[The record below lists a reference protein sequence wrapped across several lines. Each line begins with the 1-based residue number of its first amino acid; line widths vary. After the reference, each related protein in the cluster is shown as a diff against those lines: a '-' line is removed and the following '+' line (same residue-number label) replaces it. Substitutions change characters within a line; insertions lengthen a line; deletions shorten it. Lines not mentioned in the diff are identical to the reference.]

1 MFKYNNYTIEQ
12 IKYFEMYHDNE
23 NDCNILYLE
32 CLTKHNEDLDHLQ
45 RAIIRIPEFKVDIE
59 ISDMPDVRIKNANPE
74 NSFEH
79 SLASR
84 IPGYKYKSLKEE
96 YSNLMNVQYN
106 ETLLYTG
113 SDESFPLKYTI
124 EVDDME

>member
-1 MFKYNNYTIEQ
+1 MFKYNNYIIEQ
-12 IKYFEMYHDNE
+12 IKYFEMYHNNE

-32 CLTKHNEDLDHLQ
+32 CLTKHDEDPEHLQ
-45 RAIIRIPEFKVDIE
+45 RAIVRIPEFKTDIK
-59 ISDMPDVRIKNANPE
+59 ISDIPDVKIKNANPDD
-74 NSFEH
+74 NFKH
-79 SLASR
+79 SLASQ

-96 YSNLMNVQYN
+96 YSNLMNVQYD

-113 SDESFPLKYTI
+113 SDESFSFTI